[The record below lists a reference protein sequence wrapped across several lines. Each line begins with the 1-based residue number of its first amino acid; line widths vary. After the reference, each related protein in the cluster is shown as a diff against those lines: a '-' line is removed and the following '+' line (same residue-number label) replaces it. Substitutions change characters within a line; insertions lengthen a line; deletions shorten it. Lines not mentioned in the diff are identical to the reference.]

1 MGMYGLLAKVMC
13 AAEAVVKRKNKKNK
27 EKFSCCFQLLQSKC
41 YQENLT
47 VHSHCF
53 HKIKMAQC

>member
-41 YQENLT
+41 
-47 VHSHCF
+47 
-53 HKIKMAQC
+53 